1 MSDSRRM
8 LNRHQREARTML
20 HDAGVVAA
28 ILEGSK
34 ARSTKVRRIASSEL
48 RVDLAVLQT
57 RINALR
63 VSIEPP
69 EAET

>member
-1 MSDSRRM
+1 
-8 LNRHQREARTML
+8 ML
-20 HDAGVVAA
+20 HDPGVVAA

-48 RVDLAVLQT
+48 RVNLAVLQT

>member
-1 MSDSRRM
+1 
-8 LNRHQREARTML
+8 ML